1 MSTTILSTQRL
12 QSLRILAIGSAHGDD
27 QAAWYV
33 ADLLHKDA
41 SFHERCARL
50 STPWELLAYLSTPGR
65 YVVVDACRS
74 GAAPGTIHQL
84 TSREIPEFSGSLRS
98 SHGGSL
104 SAAFRLAEALG
115 YDVSGVTIY
124 AIEAAACEA
133 GTPLSESV
141 RCAADELATHLRC
154 LLTDGL
160 PQD

>member
-1 MSTTILSTQRL
+1 L

-50 STPWELLAYLSTPGR
+50 STPWELLAHLSTPGV

-74 GAAPGTIHQL
+74 GAVPGTIHQL
-84 TSREIPEFSGSLRS
+84 TPRDIPEFSGSATS

-115 YDVSGVTIY
+115 YDLSGVTIY
-124 AIEAAACEA
+124 AIEAGACEA
-133 GTPLSESV
+133 GTPLSEVV
-141 RCAADELATHLRC
+141 RCAADELATHLHR
-154 LLTDGL
+154 LFTDDF
-160 PQD
+160 PQT